1 MIQWILFGFLIG
13 LLISLRLI
21 QNTAAIV

>member
-1 MIQWILFGFLIG
+1 MG

-21 QNTAAIV
+21 FTT